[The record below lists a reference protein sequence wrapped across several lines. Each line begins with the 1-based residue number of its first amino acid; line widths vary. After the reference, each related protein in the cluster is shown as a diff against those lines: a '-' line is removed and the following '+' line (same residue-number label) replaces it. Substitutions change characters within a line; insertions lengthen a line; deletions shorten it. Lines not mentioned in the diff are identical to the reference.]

1 MWWVKILKKKLS
13 FFYFFY
19 AKKKKTLSLDNG
31 RKKKLNPLFT
41 NNKLQLPFSFLVH
54 VSWFFLCIFFFL
66 HIKGMPIP
74 FKFHQVLFIS
84 RLFFLAQL
92 PLKTLALSRIAR
104 LCQMNSYQQIIHL
117 CQITNSF
124 FFFFFY
130 GCYIQATLV
139 EYLTTWI
146 PVEHKSDK
154 PIVRSQIVAQT
165 QIE

>member
-1 MWWVKILKKKLS
+1 MEEKKNWILYS
-13 FFYFFY
+13 Q
-19 AKKKKTLSLDNG
+19 T
-31 RKKKLNPLFT
+31 T
-41 NNKLQLPFSFLVH
+41 NFNSHSHSWYMFLG
-54 VSWFFLCIFFFL
+54 SSCAFFL

-124 FFFFFY
+124 FFSFFY
-130 GCYIQATLV
+130 GCYIQAALV
-139 EYLTTWI
+139 EYLTTWVPI
-146 PVEHKSDK
+146 EHKRDM
-154 PIVRSQIVAQT
+154 PIIRIQNFYFMQNFNEIFY
-165 QIE
+165 